1 METTNMPL
9 ESEVATTGGAQR
21 DGTVRPGPLTAR
33 ERRQIFLRYAF
44 LPESAMSYEKMHG
57 ATWSWT
63 YLPLGEKYYSD
74 DPEALRRLL
83 VRHSV
88 FYNTEPQT
96 GQLVNGIVCSLEEK
110 IGMGEPVSEDVPV
123 SVKASLMGPLA
134 GIGDSLVQGILIPT
148 LLSVAM
154 GLSVGGNVFGP
165 LFYIVAYG
173 AIMAAVT
180 VACFRSGYRLG
191 TKAIDAIIGE
201 NAKRITNMFNVLGTI
216 VIGGLAATTIA
227 LSTPI
232 SVPFGSEL
240 KPLQEI
246 LDGFFPKLLP
256 LLMVLFA
263 WWLISSKRL
272 SATKTLIILSAV
284 TAAGVLLGLFG

>member
-1 METTNMPL
+1 MA
-9 ESEVATTGGAQR
+9 ATDIDGVGASSTEQAELK
-21 DGTVRPGPLTAR
+21 PPLTDK

-57 ATWSWT
+57 ATWSYA
-63 YLPLGEKYYSD
+63 YLPLAEKYYGD
-74 DPEALRRLL
+74 DPEAMRRLL

-110 IGMGEPVSEDVPV
+110 IGMGEPISEDVPV

-148 LLSVAM
+148 LLSIAM
-154 GLSVGGNVFGP
+154 GLSAGGSPVGP
-165 LFYIVAYG
+165 IFYILAYG
-173 AIMAAVT
+173 IIMVAVT
-180 VACFRSGYRLG
+180 IICFRSGYRLG

-201 NAKRITNMFNVLGTI
+201 NAKRITNMFNTLGTI

-227 LSTPI
+227 LKTPI
-232 SVPFGSEL
+232 EVPFGSDV
-240 KPLQEI
+240 KPLQDI
-246 LDGFFPKLLP
+246 LDGFFPGLFP
-256 LLMVLFA
+256 LMMVLFA
-263 WWLISSKRL
+263 WWLISSKRMT
-272 SATKTLIILSAV
+272 ATKTLLILAAV
-284 TAAGVLLGLFG
+284 TAVGVVLGLFG

>member
-1 METTNMPL
+1 METTKTAL
-9 ESEVATTGGAQR
+9 EPEVAATE
-21 DGTVRPGPLTAR
+21 GTPRKGPLTAG

-63 YLPLGEKYYSD
+63 YLPLGEKYYAD

-148 LLSVAM
+148 LLSIAM
-154 GLSVGGNVFGP
+154 GLSVGGNVLGP

-180 VACFRSGYRLG
+180 VVCFRSGYRLG

-227 LSTPI
+227 LTTPI
-232 SVPFGSEL
+232 AVPFGSDV

-256 LLMVLFA
+256 LVMVLFA
-263 WWLISSKRL
+263 WWLISSKRM
-272 SATKTLIILSAV
+272 SATKTLVILSAV
-284 TAAGVLLGLFG
+284 TAVGVLLGLFG

>member
-1 METTNMPL
+1 MTDKN
-9 ESEVATTGGAQR
+9 EVAEVTG
-21 DGTVRPGPLTAR
+21 DGKQLKPPLTAK

-57 ATWSWT
+57 ATWAWT
-63 YLPLGEKYYSD
+63 YLPLAEKYYKD
-74 DPEALRRLL
+74 DPEAMRRLL

-110 IGMGEPVSEDVPV
+110 IGQGEPISEDVPM

-134 GIGDSLVQGILIPT
+134 GIGDSIVQGILIPT
-148 LLSVAM
+148 LLSIAM
-154 GLSVGGNVFGP
+154 GLAVGGNALGP

-180 VACFRSGYRLG
+180 IICFNSGYRLG

-201 NAKRITNMFNVLGTI
+201 SAKRITNMFNVLGTI

-227 LSTPI
+227 LKTPI
-232 SVPFGSEL
+232 SVPFGEEV
-240 KPLQEI
+240 KPLQDI
-246 LDGFFPKLLP
+246 LDGFFPGLLP

-263 WWLISSKRL
+263 WWLISSKRMT
-272 SATKTLIILSAV
+272 ATKTLVILAV
-284 TAAGVLLGLFG
+284 VTTVGVLLGLFG